1 MASKTSGLAFVFAA
15 AVSSSPLLSAAA
27 DAHVRHRGHAASHVH
42 RRYASAPHII
52 QCVAFA
58 RTASDVALSGNAADW
73 WYNAA
78 GVYARGQ
85 TPEQGSILNFRATGR
100 MPYGHVAV
108 VKDVLDPRTV
118 MIDQSHWGRAG
129 VSRDVRVIDVSAEND
144 WSEVRVELGHE
155 GSFGSIYPTYGFIYA
170 RPANGTDVTV
180 ARNTTRARH
189 EVSLEVAEAP
199 AVPTRSI
206 DLSTGT
212 ITDDAPDRGLR

>member
-1 MASKTSGLAFVFAA
+1 MASKTFRLAFVFAA
-15 AVSSSPLLSAAA
+15 LTVSSPLLSAAA
-27 DAHVRHRGHAASHVH
+27 DARTHHHQHNASHLH
-42 RRYASAPHII
+42 RRYASAAHVI

-85 TPEQGSILNFRATGR
+85 APEQGSILNFRATGR

-108 VKDVLDPRTV
+108 VKDVVDPRTV
-118 MIDQSHWGRAG
+118 VIDQSHWGRAG

-155 GSFGSIYPTYGFIYA
+155 GSYGSIYPTYGFIYA
-170 RPANGTDVTV
+170 RPADGTRLTV
-180 ARNTTRARH
+180 ARDTTRDRH
-189 EVSLEVAEAP
+189 EVTLEVAEAP
-199 AVPTRSI
+199 ALATRPI